1 MESIINYQVC
11 IHCGVSKSFENYYK
25 HPEMK
30 NGFLGK
36 CKECCKISTKINY
49 RKNIKHYIEYE
60 KERQKSEERR
70 LKKIDY
76 QLKSRSKYPEK
87 YKANCAVNNALRD
100 GRLKKGFCELCGNE
114 KTQAHHDDY
123 AKPLE
128 VKWLCQACHSHIHN
142 KNISS

>member
-49 RKNIKHYIEYE
+49 RKNRK
-60 KERQKSEERR
+60 
-70 LKKIDY
+70 
-76 QLKSRSKYPEK
+76 KYPEK
-87 YKANCAVNNALRD
+87 YKANCIVNNALRD
-100 GRLKKGFCELCGNE
+100 GKIKKQSCELCGNK

-123 AKPLE
+123 SKPLD